1 MRVAPQPLPYEEPP
15 VAAPP
20 PDSKAAPSSSSAA
33 PPKDEI
39 RPLASIFP
47 RTHHKKLAVSAEGA
61 QTEEAQA
68 VPSTPE
74 AQNRY
79 RPLSIFSRG
88 GGAKERERSVSSSTV
103 GEEGEAEAAAEAAA
117 GPSLAA
123 AIPSPLSEAFPD
135 PDADLLLV
143 AERKGL
149 PHVRTSPVAGA
160 APHRLDQHPAKAAPP
175 LPDSGGAHLH
185 RSRKTA
191 SLVLEES
198 LEEEE
203 ERANLVSGRIDASP
217 YASGVRNAD
226 SRLTRSVCR
235 PRRENART

>member
-88 GGAKERERSVSSSTV
+88 GGAVLQRV
-103 GEEGEAEAAAEAAA
+103 
-117 GPSLAA
+117 
-123 AIPSPLSEAFPD
+123 PD
-135 PDADLLLV
+135 V
-143 AERKGL
+143 
-149 PHVRTSPVAGA
+149 VRVPRV
-160 APHRLDQHPAKAAPP
+160 
-175 LPDSGGAHLH
+175 HLH
-185 RSRKTA
+185 AGGRCFG
-191 SLVLEES
+191 
-198 LEEEE
+198 
-203 ERANLVSGRIDASP
+203 RA
-217 YASGVRNAD
+217 
-226 SRLTRSVCR
+226 
-235 PRRENART
+235 